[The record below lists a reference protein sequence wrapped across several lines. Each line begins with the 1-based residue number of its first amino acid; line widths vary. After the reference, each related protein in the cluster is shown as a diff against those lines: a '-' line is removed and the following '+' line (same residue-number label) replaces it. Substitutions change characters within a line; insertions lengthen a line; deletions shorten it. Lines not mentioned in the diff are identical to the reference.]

1 MVGRAPLAPR
11 WRRTCVTL
19 ISRKT
24 KRNYCELHDVGNKTE
39 AEFRF
44 IKTERVGDN
53 ITASKTKSVEV
64 TDIDYDTS
72 ILCRQ
77 LWFI

>member
-1 MVGRAPLAPR
+1 
-11 WRRTCVTL
+11 
-19 ISRKT
+19 
-24 KRNYCELHDVGNKTE
+24 LHDGGNKIE
-39 AEFRF
+39 AELRF

-53 ITASKTKSVEV
+53 IPASKTKSLEV
-64 TDIDYDTS
+64 NDTDYDTS

>member
-1 MVGRAPLAPR
+1 
-11 WRRTCVTL
+11 
-19 ISRKT
+19 
-24 KRNYCELHDVGNKTE
+24 LHDGGNKIE

-44 IKTERVGDN
+44 IKIKRVGDN
-53 ITASKTKSVEV
+53 ILVSKTKAVEV
-64 TDIDYDTS
+64 NDTDYDTS